1 MRNRLLAVLWILLGG
16 VCAAAEDF
24 KVEQVADGLVF
35 PEGPVW
41 HPDGYLIFS
50 DVHGATI
57 ERLLPQGGTVHWM
70 DAGHKTNG
78 LIMSNDRTKVLACCN
93 GHLEFLEIDAK
104 TTATRVLA
112 KDANGRPFN
121 NVNDVALDKAGN
133 IFFTDPKWGAK
144 PADVEG
150 VYRIAPDGKLSLAA
164 EVTSQP
170 NGIVISPDQ
179 KWVYVGRSGG
189 NDIWRFELVQGE
201 LRAGAQWVQLEPRGG
216 PDGMTVDSRGNLYVA
231 QAGNGKVTVLSPEGK
246 TLMQVPV
253 FERMATNCEFE
264 GGSGERVLYV
274 TGNGRDRARVGK
286 VARIT
291 FARAPGSSD

>member
-1 MRNRLLAVLWILLGG
+1 MRIMILAVAMCIFAASF
-16 VCAAAEDF
+16 AAAEEP

-57 ERLLPQGGTVHWM
+57 ERLLPGGGSVPWM

-78 LIMSNDRTKVLACCN
+78 LIMNNDGTKVLACCH

-104 TTATRVLA
+104 TTETRVLA

-121 NVNDVALDKAGN
+121 NVNDVAIDKAGN

-144 PADVEG
+144 PGDVQG

-164 EVTSQP
+164 EMTSQP
-170 NGIVISPDQ
+170 NGIVVSPDQ
-179 KWVYVGRSGG
+179 KWVYVARSGG
-189 NDIWRFELVQGE
+189 VDVWRFELVDGE
-201 LRAGAQWVQLEPRGG
+201 LRNGAQWVQLEKGGG
-216 PDGMTVDSRGNLYVA
+216 PDGMTVDSRGNVFVA
-231 QAGNGKVTVLSPEGK
+231 QAGNGKLTVLSPSGK
-246 TLMQVPV
+246 TLQQVQV

-264 GGSGERVLYV
+264 GAAAIVCSTSPGTAETMSVS
-274 TGNGRDRARVGK
+274 AR
-286 VARIT
+286 
-291 FARAPGSSD
+291 